1 MPRDRGQ
8 FKVGETVLV
17 PLEDQIYEAK
27 VTKAKKGD
35 GGKWHYLLHY
45 KGWGKKVPRS
55 D

>member
-27 VTKAKKGD
+27 VTKAKKD
-35 GGKWHYLLHY
+35 GPKWHYLLHY
-45 KGWGKKVPRS
+45 KGWGKKV
-55 D
+55 